1 MRIVFMGT
9 PDFAAAPLEAI
20 LKSGKHQVTGVITQ
34 PDKPKGRGKSMQFPP
49 VKEKALEYGI
59 PVWQPEKINTPGM
72 LQVLQE
78 LDPECIVV
86 AAFGQILKKDI
97 LTLPRYGC
105 INIHASLLPKLRG
118 AAPIQ
123 WAVIQGDEKAGVT
136 TMWMDEGLDTGDM
149 LMKKEVVLDPRETGG
164 SLFDKLSLCGCELIL
179 ETLDALEAGTVVR
192 TPQTGETSYAKILTK
207 ELGNIDWSRP
217 AVEIERLIRG
227 LNPWP
232 SAYSYLNGKMIKFWS
247 ARVLENCGNSP
258 DFSENTDNSG
268 NAVNQIPGTICQMDK
283 HSFAVACGEGWLEIQ
298 ELQAEGKKRMTSDA
312 WLRGVKLETGM
323 CFSGRR

>member
-20 LKSGKHQVTGVITQ
+20 IKSGKHQVTAVITQ

-49 VKEKALEYGI
+49 VKEKALEYEI
-59 PVWQPEKINTPGM
+59 PVWQPEKINTPEM
-72 LQVLQE
+72 LAVLKEQNP
-78 LDPECIVV
+78 DCIVV
-86 AAFGQILKKDI
+86 AAFGQLLKKEI
-97 LTLPRYGC
+97 LEMPKYGC

-149 LMKKEVVLDPRETGG
+149 LLKKEVVLEEQETGG
-164 SLFDKLSLCGCELIL
+164 SLFDKLSICGCELIL
-179 ETLDALEAGTVVR
+179 ETLEALENGTVAR
-192 TPQTGETSYAKILTK
+192 TPQTGESTYAKILTK
-207 ELGNIDWSRP
+207 ELGNIDWNCS

-232 SAYSYLNGKMIKFWS
+232 SAYSYLNGKMIKIWS
-247 ARVLENCGNSP
+247 SKVRKELFVADEMK
-258 DFSENTDNSG
+258 E
-268 NAVNQIPGTICQMDK
+268 AVWEAEKAPGTIVQLNK
-283 HSFAVACGEGWLEIQ
+283 HSFAVSCGTDWLEIC
-298 ELQAEGKKRMTSDA
+298 ELQAEGKKRMTADA
-312 WLRGVKLETGM
+312 WLRGVKLESGM
-323 CFSGRR
+323 RFSNFR

>member
-1 MRIVFMGT
+1 MRIIFMGT

-20 LKSGKHQVTGVITQ
+20 IKSGRHQVTGVITQ

-59 PVWQPEKINTPGM
+59 PVWQPARVNTPET
-72 LQVLQE
+72 LQILQE
-78 LDPECIVV
+78 QKPDCIVV
-86 AAFGQILKKDI
+86 AAFGQILKKEI
-97 LTLPRYGC
+97 LSLPRYGC
-105 INIHASLLPKLRG
+105 INIHASLLPMLRG

-149 LMKKEVVLDPRETGG
+149 LLKKEVVLDPGETGG
-164 SLFDKLSLCGCELIL
+164 SLFDKLSACGCELIL
-179 ETLDALEAGTVVR
+179 ETLDGLEAGTVER
-192 TPQTGETSYAKILTK
+192 TPQTGETSYAQILTK
-207 ELGNIDWSRP
+207 ELGNIDWSRS

-247 ARVLENCGNSP
+247 AKVRKDGSSRSQDP
-258 DFSENTDNSG
+258 DPAEVRKD
-268 NAVNQIPGTICQMDK
+268 IPGTVLQLDK
-283 HSFAVACGEGWLEIQ
+283 HSFAIACGDGWLEIE
-298 ELQAEGKKRMTSDA
+298 ELQAEGKKRMTADA
-312 WLRGVKLETGM
+312 WLRGTKLEKGM
-323 CFSGRR
+323 YFTNSRN